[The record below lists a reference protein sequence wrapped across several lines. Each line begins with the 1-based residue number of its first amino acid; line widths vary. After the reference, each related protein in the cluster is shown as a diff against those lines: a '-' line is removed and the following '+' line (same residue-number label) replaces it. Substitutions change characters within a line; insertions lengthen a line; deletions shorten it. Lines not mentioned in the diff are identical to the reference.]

1 MVLLANPRVLEE
13 NLPSDQQQNCKVLH
27 MHILEHNKHNI
38 KIESVDRLR
47 IGRTNITKDSN
58 LIMLKSIQFLN
69 GSKQIRILFNTIIL
83 GAKCLSSVIKE

>member
-69 GSKQIRILFNTIIL
+69 ASQTNKDLVQYNNLRRQVSF
-83 GAKCLSSVIKE
+83 KCH